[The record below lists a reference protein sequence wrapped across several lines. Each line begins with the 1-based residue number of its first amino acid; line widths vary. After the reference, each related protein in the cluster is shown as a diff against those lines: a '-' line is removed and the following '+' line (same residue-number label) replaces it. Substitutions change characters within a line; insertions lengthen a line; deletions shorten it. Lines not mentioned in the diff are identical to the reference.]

1 MTSSFFTYDKAK
13 VLQALRFHFFSRNEI
28 KIMIIIVN
36 VFAVSSAVLYFLKK
50 IDPLAFL
57 LSSALWFSL
66 MIAFWI
72 VLPSIIYR
80 RATTFKD
87 RFRVSFEAQHLFLEN
102 DRGSKS
108 WPWKDFSDFVESAGF
123 FHLYFNSRAFFLIP
137 KSAFPSENLKEIRKF
152 LRQKIKK

>member
-36 VFAVSSAVLYFLKK
+36 VFAVSSSVLYFLKK

-72 VLPSIIYR
+72 VLPAIIYR

>member
-36 VFAVSSAVLYFLKK
+36 IFAISSAILYFLKK

-72 VLPSIIYR
+72 VLPAIIYR
-80 RATTFKD
+80 RAD
-87 RFRVSFEAQHLFLEN
+87 R
-102 DRGSKS
+102 KS
-108 WPWKDFSDFVESAGF
+108 TR
-123 FHLYFNSRAFFLIP
+123 LNS
-137 KSAFPSENLKEIRKF
+137 SHPSISYA
-152 LRQKIKK
+152 